1 VKALRPIDLGRAIG
15 LSSLQVNRFE
25 RWGLLS
31 PAERTPAGR
40 RRYAERHLDEILA
53 LRAMQAGYGW
63 RLGNRVMRE
72 VQKGDLAAAL
82 ALVDEQHASLH
93 RQRQEVA
100 DTLAALQ
107 TLHAAAAPP
116 AGATLA
122 AALASSPRTHPYLP
136 LGVQGRS
143 PESSTEPHHGSP
155 RWRAAPTLLRIGE
168 AATLAGVNPS
178 AIRFWESQGLLNPPR
193 DKESGFRL
201 YDRPQL
207 ARLHV
212 VAVLRQASYT
222 FEAIRALLDELAGGR
237 ADAALAAVERRR
249 DDLARASKLCARATA
264 ALWLYLSKWHGEPPA
279 LSGTLPRATVAPLTP
294 LLERR
299 L

>member
-15 LSSLQVNRFE
+15 LSSVQVNRFE

-31 PAERTPAGR
+31 PAERTPTGR
-40 RRYAERHLDEILA
+40 RRYAERHMDEILA

-63 RLGNRVMRE
+63 RLGNRVMRH

-82 ALVDEQHASLH
+82 ALVDEQHASLY

-100 DTLAALQ
+100 DTLQALE
-107 TLHAAAAPP
+107 THHAAEP
-116 AGATLA
+116 AR
-122 AALASSPRTHPYLP
+122 SLP
-136 LGVQGRS
+136 A
-143 PESSTEPHHGSP
+143 
-155 RWRAAPTLLRIGE
+155 RWRTTPTLLRIGE
-168 AATLAGVNPS
+168 AATRAGVRAS
-178 AIRFWESQGLLNPPR
+178 AVRFWEQQGLLQPPR
-193 DKESGFRL
+193 DPESTFRL
-201 YDRPQL
+201 YDRSQL

-222 FEAIRALLDELAGGR
+222 FDAIRALLDELSGGR
-237 ADAALAAVERRR
+237 PDAALAAVERRR
-249 DDLARASKLCARATA
+249 DDLTRASKLCARATA

-279 LSGTLPRATVAPLTP
+279 LSGTLPRAAVAPLTP

>member
-1 VKALRPIDLGRAIG
+1 MKALRPIDLGRAVG

-31 PAERTPAGR
+31 PAERTPTGR

-63 RLGNRVMRE
+63 RLGNRVMRQ

-82 ALVDEQHASLH
+82 ALVDEQHAALH

-100 DTLAALQ
+100 DTLRALQ
-107 TLHAAAAPP
+107 TLHAAD
-116 AGATLA
+116 
-122 AALASSPRTHPYLP
+122 
-136 LGVQGRS
+136 
-143 PESSTEPHHGSP
+143 PEHARGT
-155 RWRAAPTLLRIGE
+155 RWRSTPTLLRIGE

-178 AIRFWESQGLLNPPR
+178 AVRFWETQRLLNPPR
-193 DKESGFRL
+193 DKESQFRL

-212 VAVLRQASYT
+212 VAVLRQASSTYD
-222 FEAIRALLDELAGGR
+222 AIRALLDELAGGR
-237 ADAALAAVERRR
+237 PDAALAAVERRR
-249 DDLARASKLCARATA
+249 DDLARASKLRARATA

-279 LSGTLPRATVAPLTP
+279 LSGSLPRAAVAPLTP

>member
-1 VKALRPIDLGRAIG
+1 VKALRPIDLGRAVG

-31 PAERTPAGR
+31 PAERTPTGR

-63 RLGNRVMRE
+63 RLGNRVMRQ
-72 VQKGDLAAAL
+72 VQKGDLPAAL
-82 ALVDEQHASLH
+82 ALVDEQHAALH
-93 RQRQEVA
+93 RQRQEIA
-100 DTLAALQ
+100 DTLRALQ
-107 TLHAAAAPP
+107 TLHATAAGEGQGGSMGAP
-116 AGATLA
+116 GR
-122 AALASSPRTHPYLP
+122 AALARAAARP
-136 LGVQGRS
+136 
-143 PESSTEPHHGSP
+143 P

-168 AATLAGVNPS
+168 AAQRAGVNPS
-178 AIRFWESQGLLNPPR
+178 AVRFWESHGLLNPPR
-193 DKESGFRL
+193 ERDSQFRL
-201 YDRPQL
+201 YDRQQL

-222 FEAIRALLDELAGGR
+222 FDAIRALLDELAGGR
-237 ADAALAAVERRR
+237 PDAALAAVERRR
-249 DDLARASKLCARATA
+249 DDLASASKLCARATA

-279 LSGTLPRATVAPLTP
+279 LSGTLPRAAVAPLTP